1 MPRSTERSLSPI
13 SGWWGLIGSLGLAS
27 IGAYAAWV
35 AAGAHSAPMMAA
47 GLLTLA
53 VGLLGLKGLMLVQ
66 PNHAVVLVL
75 FGRYRGTVRRDG
87 FFWVHPL
94 SVGHHLSLRA
104 RNMASDTIKVN
115 DLVGNPVEI
124 GVVTVWEVRDTAQAT
139 FDVDQ
144 LVSYVD
150 VQIEAAV
157 RAAAKEHP
165 YDSADP
171 DVVSLRSDTSVVA
184 DQLLASLQERLDR
197 AGVNVLEARIT
208 HLAYAPEIAGAMLQ
222 RQQAS
227 AIVAARKEIVEGA
240 VGMVEQALH
249 DLSDREVVV
258 LSPTER
264 SRLVSNLLVVLCGQS
279 AAQPVVQAGP

>member
-1 MPRSTERSLSPI
+1 MPRSTEQPLTPT
-13 SGWWGLIGSLGLAS
+13 SGWMGLTVSLALG
-27 IGAYAAWV
+27 
-35 AAGAHSAPMMAA
+35 AA
-47 GLLTLA
+47 GLATMYA
-53 VGLLGLKGLMLVQ
+53 SATSHSVVVGGAGVALVVAALFVAKGLMLVQ
-66 PNHAVVLVL
+66 PNYAAVLVL
-75 FGRYRGTVRRDG
+75 FGKYMGTVRRDG
-87 FFWVHPL
+87 FHWVHPL
-94 SVGHHLSLRA
+94 SVSHTLSLRA

-124 GVVTVWEVRDTAQAT
+124 GVVTVWEVRDTAQAA

-157 RAAAKEHP
+157 RESAKEHP
-165 YDSADP
+165 YDAVDEN
-171 DVVSLRSDTSVVA
+171 VVSLRSDTSVVA
-184 DQLLASLQERLDR
+184 RKLLSSLQERLDR

-240 VGMVEQALH
+240 VGMVEQALR
-249 DLSDREVVV
+249 DLSERQVVE
-258 LSPTER
+258 LAPAER

-279 AAQPVVQAGP
+279 NAQPVVNTGQ

>member
-1 MPRSTERSLSPI
+1 MPRSTEQPLTPT
-13 SGWWGLIGSLGLAS
+13 SGWMGLTVSLALG
-27 IGAYAAWV
+27 
-35 AAGAHSAPMMAA
+35 AA
-47 GLLTLA
+47 GLATMYA
-53 VGLLGLKGLMLVQ
+53 SATSHSVVVGGAGVALVVAALFVAKGLMLVQ
-66 PNHAVVLVL
+66 PNYAAVLVL
-75 FGRYRGTVRRDG
+75 FGKYMGTVRRDG
-87 FFWVHPL
+87 FHWVHPL
-94 SVGHHLSLRA
+94 SVSHTLSLRA

-124 GVVTVWEVRDTAQAT
+124 GVVTVWEVRDTAQAA

-157 RAAAKEHP
+157 RESAKEHP
-165 YDSADP
+165 YDAVDD

-184 DQLLASLQERLDR
+184 RKLLSSLQERLDR

-240 VGMVEQALH
+240 VGMVEQALR
-249 DLSDREVVV
+249 DLSERKVVE
-258 LSPTER
+258 LAPAER

-279 AAQPVVQAGP
+279 NAQPVVNTGQ